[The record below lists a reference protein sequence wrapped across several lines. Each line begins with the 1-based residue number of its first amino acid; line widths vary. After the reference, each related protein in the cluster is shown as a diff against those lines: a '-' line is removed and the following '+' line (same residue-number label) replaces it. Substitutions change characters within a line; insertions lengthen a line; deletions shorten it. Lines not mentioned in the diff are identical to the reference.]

1 MATLGEKIKT
11 LRKEKKL
18 TQTELVG
25 SELTKSML
33 SQIENGKATPS
44 MKTLQY
50 IAEKLECEMSFL
62 LEEDEGE
69 IVELIQKMEP
79 LIKAN
84 KCDEVYKTLLPI
96 VQTELPSTLNTAR
109 LYKQFLTGA
118 VIMNDYHIEYYVETA
133 VSIFEKYTLYRER
146 TETKLL
152 FYYMLFKRKKY
163 KECLQMI
170 ATIRDE
176 YKAKNLEMDLI
187 THIQLYL
194 KEAIILLAYGN
205 YEKCEKVILDALAF
219 SKKHQVYYKTDEFY
233 RILSY
238 QKVITADKEQY
249 LYYIKKSEQFAIF
262 TEDILSIAIIDI
274 LKAYY
279 YNTITNEYTIALKH
293 LEQFREKLKDE
304 PIFQDDGLYYLEKGK
319 SLYGLKRYKEALA
332 ILKHATI
339 PDYMSHPL
347 DQSWVL
353 TAGSYRALCYIEL
366 QDKKSALKE
375 AKEAVQAIDS
385 YPDSIFTSFIK
396 ETLQIIQKL

>member
-1 MATLGEKIKT
+1 MATLGEKIKA

-18 TQTELVG
+18 TQTELAG

-50 IAEKLECEMSFL
+50 IAEKLGCETSFL
-62 LEEDEGE
+62 LEEDDDE
-69 IVELIQKMEP
+69 IVELIQKMER
-79 LIKAN
+79 LIKN
-84 KCDEVYKTLLPI
+84 KCDEVYETLLPI
-96 VQTELPSTLNTAR
+96 VQKELPSTLNTAR
-109 LYKQFLTGA
+109 LYKQFITAAA
-118 VIMNDYHIEYYVETA
+118 VMNDYNIEYYVETA
-133 VSIFEKYTLYRER
+133 VSIFEKYTLYRES

-152 FYYMLFKRKKY
+152 FYYMLFKQKKY
-163 KECLQMI
+163 KECLQII

-238 QKVITADKEQY
+238 QKIITTDKEQY

-262 TEDILSIAIIDI
+262 TEDTLSAANVDI

-279 YNTITNEYTIALKH
+279 YNTVTNEYTIALEH
-293 LEQFREKLKDE
+293 LEQFREKLKND

-319 SLYGLKRYKEALA
+319 SLYGLKRYKEALET
-332 ILKHATI
+332 LKHATI
-339 PDYMSHPL
+339 PDYMNHPL

-366 QDKKSALKE
+366 QDKKSALTE
-375 AKEAVQAIDS
+375 AQEAVQAIDS

-396 ETLQIIQKL
+396 VTLQIIQKL

>member
-1 MATLGEKIKT
+1 MATLGEKIKA

-18 TQTELVG
+18 TQTALAG

-50 IAEKLECEMSFL
+50 IAEKLECETSFL
-62 LEEDEGE
+62 LEEDDHE
-69 IVELIQKMEP
+69 IVELIPKMER
-79 LIKAN
+79 LIKN
-84 KCDEVYKTLLPI
+84 KCDEVYETLLPI
-96 VQTELPSTLNTAR
+96 VQKDLPSTLNTAR
-109 LYKQFLTGA
+109 LYKQFITGA
-118 VIMNDYHIEYYVETA
+118 AIVNDYNIEYYVETA
-133 VSIFEKYTLYRER
+133 VSIFEKYTLYRES

-163 KECLQMI
+163 KECLQLI
-170 ATIRDE
+170 TKIRDD
-176 YKAKNLEMDLI
+176 YKSKNLEMDLI
-187 THIQLYL
+187 THIQLSL
-194 KEAIILLAYGN
+194 KEAIILLAFGDYG
-205 YEKCEKVILDALAF
+205 KCEGVILDALAF

-238 QKVITADKEQY
+238 QKIITTDKERY

-262 TEDILSIAIIDI
+262 TEDTLSAANIHI

-279 YNTITNEYTIALKH
+279 YNTVTNEYTIALEH
-293 LEQFREKLKDE
+293 LEQFREKLKND

-319 SLYGLKRYKEALA
+319 SLYGLKHYKEALEVLDRA
-332 ILKHATI
+332 II

-347 DQSWVL
+347 DQSWLL

-366 QDKKSALKE
+366 QDKTAALKE
-375 AKEAVQAIDS
+375 AKEAVQAIDN
-385 YPDSIFTSFIK
+385 YPDSIFSSFIK

>member
-1 MATLGEKIKT
+1 MATLGEKIKA

-18 TQTELVG
+18 TQTELAG

-50 IAEKLECEMSFL
+50 IAEKLECEPSFL
-62 LEEDEGE
+62 LEEDEGK

-84 KCDEVYKTLLPI
+84 GDEVYKTLLPI
-96 VQTELPSTLNTAR
+96 VQTDLPPTLNTAR
-109 LYKQFLTGA
+109 LYKQFITGA
-118 VIMNDYHIEYYVETA
+118 AIMNDYNIAYYVETA
-133 VSIFEKYTLYRER
+133 VSIFEKYTLYRES

-163 KECLQMI
+163 KECLQLI

-238 QKVITADKEQY
+238 QKIIVADKERY

-262 TEDILSIAIIDI
+262 TEDTLSAANIDI

-279 YNTITNEYTIALKH
+279 YNTITNEYTIALEH
-293 LEQFREKLKDE
+293 LEQFREKLKND

-319 SLYGLKRYKEALA
+319 SLYGLKRYKEALET
-332 ILKHATI
+332 LKHATI
-339 PDYMSHPL
+339 PDYMNHPL

-366 QDKKSALKE
+366 QDKKSALTE

>member
-1 MATLGEKIKT
+1 MATLGEKIKA

-18 TQTELVG
+18 TQTELAG

-50 IAEKLECEMSFL
+50 IAEKLECEPSFL
-62 LEEDEGE
+62 LEEDEGK

-84 KCDEVYKTLLPI
+84 GDEVYKTLLPI
-96 VQTELPSTLNTAR
+96 VQTDLPPTLNTAR
-109 LYKQFLTGA
+109 LYKQFITGA
-118 VIMNDYHIEYYVETA
+118 AIMNDYNIAYYVETA
-133 VSIFEKYTLYRER
+133 VSIFEKYTLYRES

-163 KECLQMI
+163 KECLQLI

-238 QKVITADKEQY
+238 QKIITTDKEQY

-262 TEDILSIAIIDI
+262 TEDTLSAANVDI

-279 YNTITNEYTIALKH
+279 YNTVTNEYTIALEH
-293 LEQFREKLKDE
+293 LEQFREKLKND

-319 SLYGLKRYKEALA
+319 SLYGLKRYKEALET
-332 ILKHATI
+332 LKHATI
-339 PDYMSHPL
+339 PDYMNHPL

>member
-1 MATLGEKIKT
+1 MATLGEKIKA

-18 TQTELVG
+18 TQTELAG

-50 IAEKLECEMSFL
+50 IAEKLECEPSFL
-62 LEEDEGE
+62 LEEDEGK

-84 KCDEVYKTLLPI
+84 GDEVYKTLLPI
-96 VQTELPSTLNTAR
+96 VQTDLPPTLNTAR
-109 LYKQFLTGA
+109 LYKQFITAAA
-118 VIMNDYHIEYYVETA
+118 VMNDYNIEYYVETA
-133 VSIFEKYTLYRER
+133 VSIFEKYTLYRES

-152 FYYMLFKRKKY
+152 FYYMLYKRKKY
-163 KECLQMI
+163 KECLQLI
-170 ATIRDE
+170 TKVRDE
-176 YKAKNLEMDLI
+176 YKTKNLEMDLI

-205 YEKCEKVILDALAF
+205 YDKCEKVILDALAF

-238 QKVITADKEQY
+238 QKIITTDKERY

-262 TEDILSIAIIDI
+262 TEDTLSAANIDI

-279 YNTITNEYTIALKH
+279 YNTITNEYTIALEH

-304 PIFQDDGLYYLEKGK
+304 PIFQDNGLYYLEKGK
-319 SLYGLKRYKEALA
+319 SLYGLKRYEEALET
-332 ILKHATI
+332 LKHATI

-347 DQSWVL
+347 DQSWLL
-353 TAGSYRALCYIEL
+353 TAGSYRALCHIEL
-366 QDKKSALKE
+366 QDKPAALQE
-375 AKEAVQAIDS
+375 AKEAVQTIDG

-396 ETLQIIQKL
+396 EILQIIQKL

>member
-1 MATLGEKIKT
+1 MATLGEKIKA

-18 TQTELVG
+18 TQTELAG

-50 IAEKLECEMSFL
+50 IAEKLGCETSFL
-62 LEEDEGE
+62 LEEDDDD
-69 IVELIQKMEP
+69 IVELIQKMER
-79 LIKAN
+79 LIKN
-84 KCDEVYKTLLPI
+84 KCDEVYDTLLPI
-96 VQTELPSTLNTAR
+96 VQKELPSTLNTAR
-109 LYKQFLTGA
+109 LYKQFITAAA
-118 VIMNDYHIEYYVETA
+118 VMNDYNIEYYVETA
-133 VSIFEKYTLYRER
+133 VSIFEKYTLYRES

-152 FYYMLFKRKKY
+152 FYYMLFKQKKY

-219 SKKHQVYYKTDEFY
+219 SKKHQVYYKIDEFY

-238 QKVITADKEQY
+238 QKIITTDKEQY

-262 TEDILSIAIIDI
+262 TEDTLSAANIDI

-279 YNTITNEYTIALKH
+279 YNTVTNEYTIALEH
-293 LEQFREKLKDE
+293 LEQFREKLKND

-319 SLYGLKRYKEALA
+319 SLYGLKRYKEALET
-332 ILKHATI
+332 LKHATI

-366 QDKKSALKE
+366 QDKKSALTE

>member
-84 KCDEVYKTLLPI
+84 KCNEVYKTLLPI

-133 VSIFEKYTLYRER
+133 VSIFEKYTLYRES

-304 PIFQDDGLYYLEKGK
+304 PIFQGDGLYYLEKGK

-366 QDKKSALKE
+366 QDKESALKE

>member
-1 MATLGEKIKT
+1 MATLGEKIKA

-18 TQTELVG
+18 TQTALAG
-25 SELTKSML
+25 SGLTKSML

-50 IAEKLECEMSFL
+50 IAEKLECKTSFL

-69 IVELIQKMEP
+69 IVELIQKMEQ
-79 LIKAN
+79 LIKEN
-84 KCDEVYKTLLPI
+84 KCDEVYETLLPI
-96 VQTELPSTLNTAR
+96 VQKELPSTLNTAR

-118 VIMNDYHIEYYVETA
+118 AIMNDYHIEYYFETA
-133 VSIFEKYTLYRER
+133 VSIFEKYTLYRES

-152 FYYMLFKRKKY
+152 FYYMLFKQKKY

-170 ATIRDE
+170 TTIRDE

-238 QKVITADKEQY
+238 QKIITTDKEQY

-262 TEDILSIAIIDI
+262 TEDTLSAANIDI

-279 YNTITNEYTIALKH
+279 YNTVTNEYIIALEH

-319 SLYGLKRYKEALA
+319 SLYGLKRYKESLE

-347 DQSWVL
+347 DQSWLL

-375 AKEAVQAIDS
+375 AKKAVQAIDG
-385 YPDSIFTSFIK
+385 YPDSIFSLFIK

>member
-1 MATLGEKIKT
+1 
-11 LRKEKKL
+11 
-18 TQTELVG
+18 
-25 SELTKSML
+25 ML

-50 IAEKLECEMSFL
+50 IAEKLGCETSFL
-62 LEEDEGE
+62 LEEDDDE
-69 IVELIQKMEP
+69 IVVLIQKMER
-79 LIKAN
+79 LIKN
-84 KCDEVYKTLLPI
+84 KCDEVYETLLPI
-96 VQTELPSTLNTAR
+96 VQKELPSTLNTAR
-109 LYKQFLTGA
+109 LYKQFITAAA
-118 VIMNDYHIEYYVETA
+118 VMNDYNIEYYVETA
-133 VSIFEKYTLYRER
+133 VSIFEKYTLYRES

-152 FYYMLFKRKKY
+152 FYYMLFKQKKY

-238 QKVITADKEQY
+238 QKIITTDKEQY

-262 TEDILSIAIIDI
+262 TEDTLSAANVDI

-279 YNTITNEYTIALKH
+279 YNTVTNEYTIALEH
-293 LEQFREKLKDE
+293 LEQFREKLKND

-319 SLYGLKRYKEALA
+319 SLYGLKRYKEALET
-332 ILKHATI
+332 LKHATI
-339 PDYMSHPL
+339 PDYMNHPL

-366 QDKKSALKE
+366 QDKKSALTE

>member
-1 MATLGEKIKT
+1 MATLGEKIKA

-18 TQTELVG
+18 TQTELAG

-50 IAEKLECEMSFL
+50 IAEKLGCETSLL
-62 LEEDEGE
+62 LEEDDDE
-69 IVELIQKMEP
+69 IVELIQKMER
-79 LIKAN
+79 LIKN
-84 KCDEVYKTLLPI
+84 KCDEVYDTLLPI
-96 VQTELPSTLNTAR
+96 VQKELPSTLNTAR
-109 LYKQFLTGA
+109 LYKQFITAAA
-118 VIMNDYHIEYYVETA
+118 VMNDYNIEYYVETA
-133 VSIFEKYTLYRER
+133 VSIFEKYTLYRES

-152 FYYMLFKRKKY
+152 FYYMLFKQKKY

-238 QKVITADKEQY
+238 QKIITTDKEQY

-262 TEDILSIAIIDI
+262 TEDTLSAANIDI

-279 YNTITNEYTIALKH
+279 YNTVTNEYTIALEH
-293 LEQFREKLKDE
+293 LEQFREKLKND

-319 SLYGLKRYKEALA
+319 SLYGLKRYKEALET
-332 ILKHATI
+332 LKHATI
-339 PDYMSHPL
+339 PDYMNHPL

-366 QDKKSALKE
+366 QDKKSALTE

>member
-1 MATLGEKIKT
+1 MATLGEKIKA

-18 TQTELVG
+18 TQTALAG

-50 IAEKLECEMSFL
+50 IAEKLECETSFL
-62 LEEDEGE
+62 LEEDDDE
-69 IVELIQKMEP
+69 IVELIQKMER
-79 LIKAN
+79 LIKN
-84 KCDEVYKTLLPI
+84 KCDEVYETLLPI
-96 VQTELPSTLNTAR
+96 VQKELPSTLNTAR
-109 LYKQFLTGA
+109 LYKQFITAAA
-118 VIMNDYHIEYYVETA
+118 VMNDYNIEYYVETA
-133 VSIFEKYTLYRER
+133 VSIFEKYTLYRES

-163 KECLQMI
+163 KECLQLI

-238 QKVITADKEQY
+238 QKIIVADKERY

-262 TEDILSIAIIDI
+262 TEDTLSAANVDI

-279 YNTITNEYTIALKH
+279 YNTVTNEYTIALEH
-293 LEQFREKLKDE
+293 LEQFREKLKND

-319 SLYGLKRYKEALA
+319 SLYGLKRYKEALET
-332 ILKHATI
+332 LKHATI
-339 PDYMSHPL
+339 PDYMNHPL

-353 TAGSYRALCYIEL
+353 TARSYRALCYIEL
-366 QDKKSALKE
+366 QDKKSALTE

>member
-1 MATLGEKIKT
+1 MATLGEKIKA

-18 TQTELVG
+18 TQTELAG

-50 IAEKLECEMSFL
+50 IAEKLGCETSFL
-62 LEEDEGE
+62 LEEDDDE
-69 IVELIQKMEP
+69 IVELIQKMER
-79 LIKAN
+79 LIKN
-84 KCDEVYKTLLPI
+84 KCDEVYETLLPI
-96 VQTELPSTLNTAR
+96 VQKELPSTLNTAR
-109 LYKQFLTGA
+109 LYKQFITAAA
-118 VIMNDYHIEYYVETA
+118 VMNDYNIEYYVETA
-133 VSIFEKYTLYRER
+133 ISIFEKYTLYRES

-152 FYYMLFKRKKY
+152 FYYMLFKQKKY

-238 QKVITADKEQY
+238 QKIITTDKEQY

-262 TEDILSIAIIDI
+262 TEDTLSAANVDI

-279 YNTITNEYTIALKH
+279 YNTVTNEYTIALEH
-293 LEQFREKLKDE
+293 LEQFREKLKND

-319 SLYGLKRYKEALA
+319 SLYGLKRYKEALET
-332 ILKHATI
+332 LKHATI
-339 PDYMSHPL
+339 PDYMNHPL

-375 AKEAVQAIDS
+375 AKKAVQAIDS

>member
-1 MATLGEKIKT
+1 MATLGEKIKA

-18 TQTELVG
+18 TQTELAG

-50 IAEKLECEMSFL
+50 IAEKLECEPSFL
-62 LEEDEGE
+62 LEEDEGK

-84 KCDEVYKTLLPI
+84 GDEVYKTLLPI
-96 VQTELPSTLNTAR
+96 VQTDLPPTLNTAR
-109 LYKQFLTGA
+109 LYKQFITAAA
-118 VIMNDYHIEYYVETA
+118 VMNDYNIEYYVETA
-133 VSIFEKYTLYRER
+133 VSIFEKYTLYRES

-163 KECLQMI
+163 KECLQLI
-170 ATIRDE
+170 TTIRDE
-176 YKAKNLEMDLI
+176 YKTKNLEMDLI

-194 KEAIILLAYGN
+194 KEAIILLAYGS

-238 QKVITADKEQY
+238 QKIIVADKEQY

-262 TEDILSIAIIDI
+262 TEDTLSAANIDI

-279 YNTITNEYTIALKH
+279 YNTVTNEYTIALEH
-293 LEQFREKLKDE
+293 LEQFREKLKND

-319 SLYGLKRYKEALA
+319 SLYGLKRYKEALET
-332 ILKHATI
+332 LKHATI

-353 TAGSYRALCYIEL
+353 TAGSYRALCYIKL
-366 QDKKSALKE
+366 QDKKSALTE

>member
-1 MATLGEKIKT
+1 MATLGEKIKA

-18 TQTELVG
+18 TQTELAG

-50 IAEKLECEMSFL
+50 IAEKLGCETSFL
-62 LEEDEGE
+62 LEEDDDE
-69 IVELIQKMEP
+69 IVELIQKMER
-79 LIKAN
+79 LIKN
-84 KCDEVYKTLLPI
+84 KCDEVYDTLLPI
-96 VQTELPSTLNTAR
+96 VQKELPSTLNTAR
-109 LYKQFLTGA
+109 LYKQFITAAA
-118 VIMNDYHIEYYVETA
+118 VMNDYNIEYYVETA
-133 VSIFEKYTLYRER
+133 VSIFEKYTLYRES

-152 FYYMLFKRKKY
+152 FYYMLFKQKKY

-219 SKKHQVYYKTDEFY
+219 PKKHQVYYKTDEFY

-238 QKVITADKEQY
+238 QKIITTNKEQY

-262 TEDILSIAIIDI
+262 TEDTLSAANIDI

-279 YNTITNEYTIALKH
+279 YNTVTNEYTIALEH
-293 LEQFREKLKDE
+293 LEQFREKLKND

-319 SLYGLKRYKEALA
+319 SLYGLKRYKEALET
-332 ILKHATI
+332 LKHATI
-339 PDYMSHPL
+339 PDYMNHPL

-366 QDKKSALKE
+366 QDKKSALTE

>member
-1 MATLGEKIKT
+1 MATLGEKIKA

-18 TQTELVG
+18 TQTALAG

-133 VSIFEKYTLYRER
+133 VSIFEKYTLYRES

-319 SLYGLKRYKEALA
+319 SLYGLKRYKEALET
-332 ILKHATI
+332 LKHATI

>member
-18 TQTELVG
+18 TQTELAG

-50 IAEKLECEMSFL
+50 IAEKLECETSFL
-62 LEEDEGE
+62 LEEDDDE
-69 IVELIQKMEP
+69 IVELITKMEK
-79 LIKAN
+79 LIKEN
-84 KCDEVYKTLLPI
+84 KCDKVYNTLLPI
-96 VQTELPSTLNTAR
+96 VQKELPSTLNTAR
-109 LYKQFLTGA
+109 LYKQFITGA
-118 VIMNDYHIEYYVETA
+118 AVMNDYHIEYYVETA
-133 VSIFEKYTLYRER
+133 VSIFEKYTLYRES

-176 YKAKNLEMDLI
+176 YKTKNLEMDLI

-194 KEAIILLAYGN
+194 KEAIILLAYGD

-219 SKKHQVYYKTDEFY
+219 SKNHQVYYKTDEFY

-238 QKVITADKEQY
+238 QKIITTDKERY

-262 TEDILSIAIIDI
+262 TEDTLSAANIDI

-279 YNTITNEYTIALKH
+279 YNTVTNEYTIALEH

-319 SLYGLKRYKEALA
+319 SLYGLKRYKDALEVLDRA
-332 ILKHATI
+332 II

-375 AKEAVQAIDS
+375 AKDAVQAIDS
-385 YPDSIFTSFIK
+385 YPDSIFSSFIK

>member
-1 MATLGEKIKT
+1 MATLGEKIKA

-18 TQTELVG
+18 TQTELAG

-50 IAEKLECEMSFL
+50 IAEKLECEPSFL
-62 LEEDEGE
+62 LEEDEGK

-84 KCDEVYKTLLPI
+84 GDEVYKTLLPI
-96 VQTELPSTLNTAR
+96 VQTDLPPTLNTAR
-109 LYKQFLTGA
+109 LYKQFITGA
-118 VIMNDYHIEYYVETA
+118 AIMNDYNIAYYVETA
-133 VSIFEKYTLYRER
+133 VSIFEKYTLYRES

-163 KECLQMI
+163 KECLQLI

-238 QKVITADKEQY
+238 QKIITTDKERY

-262 TEDILSIAIIDI
+262 TEDTLSAANVDI

-279 YNTITNEYTIALKH
+279 YNTVTNEYTIALEH
-293 LEQFREKLKDE
+293 LEQFREKLKND

-319 SLYGLKRYKEALA
+319 SLYGLKRYKEALEA
-332 ILKHATI
+332 LKHATI

-347 DQSWVL
+347 DQSWLL

-375 AKEAVQAIDS
+375 AKEAVQTIDS
-385 YPDSIFTSFIK
+385 YPDSIFSSFIK
-396 ETLQIIQKL
+396 ETLQVIQKL

>member
-1 MATLGEKIKT
+1 MATLGEKIKA

-18 TQTELVG
+18 TQTELAG

-50 IAEKLECEMSFL
+50 IAEKLECETSFL

-69 IVELIQKMEP
+69 IVELIQKMER
-79 LIKAN
+79 LIKN
-84 KCDEVYKTLLPI
+84 KCDEVYETLLPI
-96 VQTELPSTLNTAR
+96 VQKELPSTLNTAR
-109 LYKQFLTGA
+109 LYKQFITAAA
-118 VIMNDYHIEYYVETA
+118 VMNDYNIEYYVETA
-133 VSIFEKYTLYRER
+133 VSIFEKYTLYRES

-152 FYYMLFKRKKY
+152 FYYMLFKQKKY

-238 QKVITADKEQY
+238 QKIITTDKEQY

-262 TEDILSIAIIDI
+262 TEDTLSAANIDI

-279 YNTITNEYTIALKH
+279 YNTVTNEYTIALEH
-293 LEQFREKLKDE
+293 LEQFREKLKND

-319 SLYGLKRYKEALA
+319 SLYGLKRYKEALET
-332 ILKHATI
+332 LKHATI

-366 QDKKSALKE
+366 QDKKSALTE

-396 ETLQIIQKL
+396 GTLQIIQKL

>member
-1 MATLGEKIKT
+1 MATLGEKIKA

-18 TQTELVG
+18 TQTELAG

-50 IAEKLECEMSFL
+50 IAEKLECEPSFL
-62 LEEDEGE
+62 LEEDEGK

-84 KCDEVYKTLLPI
+84 GDEVYKTLLPI
-96 VQTELPSTLNTAR
+96 VQTDLPPTLNTAR
-109 LYKQFLTGA
+109 LYKQFITGA
-118 VIMNDYHIEYYVETA
+118 AIMNDYNIEYYVETA
-133 VSIFEKYTLYRER
+133 VSIFEKYTLYRES

-152 FYYMLFKRKKY
+152 FYYMLFKQKKY

-176 YKAKNLEMDLI
+176 YKTKNLEMDLI

-194 KEAIILLAYGN
+194 KEAIILLAYGS

-238 QKVITADKEQY
+238 QKIIVADKERY

-262 TEDILSIAIIDI
+262 TEDTLSAANVDI

-279 YNTITNEYTIALKH
+279 YNTITNEYTIALEH
-293 LEQFREKLKDE
+293 LEQFREKLKNN

-319 SLYGLKRYKEALA
+319 SLYGLKRYKEALEA
-332 ILKHATI
+332 LKHATI

-347 DQSWVL
+347 DQSWLL
-353 TAGSYRALCYIEL
+353 TAESYRALCYIEL

-375 AKEAVQAIDS
+375 AKEAVQTIDS
-385 YPDSIFTSFIK
+385 YPDSIFSSFIK

>member
-1 MATLGEKIKT
+1 MATLGEKIKS

-18 TQTELVG
+18 TQTELAG

-50 IAEKLECEMSFL
+50 IAEKLGCETSFL
-62 LEEDEGE
+62 LEEDDDEM
-69 IVELIQKMEP
+69 VELIQKMER
-79 LIKAN
+79 LIKN
-84 KCDEVYKTLLPI
+84 KCDEVYETLLPI
-96 VQTELPSTLNTAR
+96 VQKELPSTLNTAR
-109 LYKQFLTGA
+109 LYKQFITAAA
-118 VIMNDYHIEYYVETA
+118 VMNDYNIEYYVETA
-133 VSIFEKYTLYRER
+133 VSIFEKYTLYRES

-152 FYYMLFKRKKY
+152 FYYMLFKQKKY

-238 QKVITADKEQY
+238 QKIITTDKEQY

-262 TEDILSIAIIDI
+262 TEDTLSAANIDI

-279 YNTITNEYTIALKH
+279 YNTVTNEYTIALEH
-293 LEQFREKLKDE
+293 LEQFREKLKND

-319 SLYGLKRYKEALA
+319 SLYGLKRYKEALET
-332 ILKHATI
+332 LKHATI

-366 QDKKSALKE
+366 QDKKSALTE
-375 AKEAVQAIDS
+375 AKEVVQAIDS

>member
-1 MATLGEKIKT
+1 MATLGEKIKA

-18 TQTELVG
+18 TQTELAG

-50 IAEKLECEMSFL
+50 IAEKLECEPSFL
-62 LEEDEGE
+62 LEEDEGK

-84 KCDEVYKTLLPI
+84 GDEVYKTLLPI
-96 VQTELPSTLNTAR
+96 VQTDLPPTLNTAR
-109 LYKQFLTGA
+109 LYKQFITGA
-118 VIMNDYHIEYYVETA
+118 AIMNDYNIEYYVETA
-133 VSIFEKYTLYRER
+133 VSIFEKYTLYRES

-163 KECLQMI
+163 KECLQLI

-238 QKVITADKEQY
+238 QKIIVADKERY

-262 TEDILSIAIIDI
+262 TEDTLSAANVDI

-279 YNTITNEYTIALKH
+279 YNTVTNEYTIALEH
-293 LEQFREKLKDE
+293 LEQFREKLKND

-319 SLYGLKRYKEALA
+319 SLYGLKRYKEALET
-332 ILKHATI
+332 LKHATI
-339 PDYMSHPL
+339 PDYMNHPL

-366 QDKKSALKE
+366 QDKKSALTE
-375 AKEAVQAIDS
+375 AKEAAQAIDS

>member
-1 MATLGEKIKT
+1 MATLGEKIKA
-11 LRKEKKL
+11 LRKKKKL
-18 TQTELVG
+18 TQTELAG

-50 IAEKLECEMSFL
+50 IAEKLGCETSFL
-62 LEEDEGE
+62 LEEDDDEM
-69 IVELIQKMEP
+69 VELIQKMER
-79 LIKAN
+79 LIKN
-84 KCDEVYKTLLPI
+84 KCDEVYETLLPI
-96 VQTELPSTLNTAR
+96 VQKELPSTLNTAR
-109 LYKQFLTGA
+109 LYKQFITAAA
-118 VIMNDYHIEYYVETA
+118 VMNDYNIEYYVETA
-133 VSIFEKYTLYRER
+133 VSIFEKYTLYRES

-152 FYYMLFKRKKY
+152 FYYMLFKQKKY

-238 QKVITADKEQY
+238 QKIITTDKEQY

-262 TEDILSIAIIDI
+262 TEDTLSAANIDI

-279 YNTITNEYTIALKH
+279 YNTVTNEYTIALEH
-293 LEQFREKLKDE
+293 LEQFREKLKND

-319 SLYGLKRYKEALA
+319 SLYGLKRYKEALET
-332 ILKHATI
+332 LKHATI

-366 QDKKSALKE
+366 QDKKSALTE

>member
-1 MATLGEKIKT
+1 MATLGEKIKA

-18 TQTELVG
+18 TQTELAG

-50 IAEKLECEMSFL
+50 IAEKLGCETSFL
-62 LEEDEGE
+62 LEEDDDE
-69 IVELIQKMEP
+69 IVELIQKMER
-79 LIKAN
+79 LIKN
-84 KCDEVYKTLLPI
+84 KCDEVYETLLPI
-96 VQTELPSTLNTAR
+96 VQKELPSTLNTAR
-109 LYKQFLTGA
+109 LYKQFITAAA
-118 VIMNDYHIEYYVETA
+118 VINDYNIEYYVETA
-133 VSIFEKYTLYRER
+133 VSIFEKYTLYRES

-152 FYYMLFKRKKY
+152 FYYMLFKQKKY

-238 QKVITADKEQY
+238 QKIITTDKEQY

-262 TEDILSIAIIDI
+262 TEDTLSAANVDI

-279 YNTITNEYTIALKH
+279 YNTVTNEYTIALEH
-293 LEQFREKLKDE
+293 LEQFREKLKND

-319 SLYGLKRYKEALA
+319 SLYGLKRYKEALET
-332 ILKHATI
+332 LKHATI
-339 PDYMSHPL
+339 PDYMNHPL

>member
-1 MATLGEKIKT
+1 MATLGEKIKA

-18 TQTELVG
+18 TQTELAG

-50 IAEKLECEMSFL
+50 IAEKLGCETSFL
-62 LEEDEGE
+62 LEEDDDE
-69 IVELIQKMEP
+69 IVELIQKMER
-79 LIKAN
+79 LIKN
-84 KCDEVYKTLLPI
+84 KCDEVYETLLPI
-96 VQTELPSTLNTAR
+96 VQKELPSTLNTAR
-109 LYKQFLTGA
+109 LYKQFITAAA
-118 VIMNDYHIEYYVETA
+118 VMNDYNIEYYVETA
-133 VSIFEKYTLYRER
+133 ISIFEKYTLYRES

-152 FYYMLFKRKKY
+152 FYYMLFKQKKY

-238 QKVITADKEQY
+238 QKIITTDKEQY

-262 TEDILSIAIIDI
+262 TEDTLSAANIDI

-279 YNTITNEYTIALKH
+279 YNTVTNEYTIALEH
-293 LEQFREKLKDE
+293 LEQFREKLKND

-319 SLYGLKRYKEALA
+319 SLYGLKRYKEALET
-332 ILKHATI
+332 LKHATI
-339 PDYMSHPL
+339 PDYMNHPL

-366 QDKKSALKE
+366 QDKKSALTE

>member
-11 LRKEKKL
+11 LRKEKNL

-133 VSIFEKYTLYRER
+133 VSIFEKYTLYRES

-396 ETLQIIQKL
+396 EILQIIQKF

>member
-1 MATLGEKIKT
+1 MATLGEKIKS

-18 TQTELVG
+18 TQTELAG

-50 IAEKLECEMSFL
+50 IAEKLGCETSFL
-62 LEEDEGE
+62 LEEDDDE
-69 IVELIQKMEP
+69 IVELIQKMER
-79 LIKAN
+79 LIKN
-84 KCDEVYKTLLPI
+84 KCDEVYETLLPI
-96 VQTELPSTLNTAR
+96 VQKELPSTLNTAR
-109 LYKQFLTGA
+109 LYKQFITAAA
-118 VIMNDYHIEYYVETA
+118 VMNDYNIEYYVETA
-133 VSIFEKYTLYRER
+133 VSIFEKYTLYRES

-152 FYYMLFKRKKY
+152 FYYMLFKQKKY

-238 QKVITADKEQY
+238 QKIITTDKEQY
-249 LYYIKKSEQFAIF
+249 LYYIKKSEQFYIF
-262 TEDILSIAIIDI
+262 TEDTLSAANIDI

-279 YNTITNEYTIALKH
+279 YNTVTNEYTIALEH
-293 LEQFREKLKDE
+293 LEQFREKLKND

-319 SLYGLKRYKEALA
+319 SLYGLKRYKEALET
-332 ILKHATI
+332 LKHATI

-366 QDKKSALKE
+366 QDKKSALTE

>member
-1 MATLGEKIKT
+1 MATLGEKIKA

-18 TQTELVG
+18 TQTELAG

-50 IAEKLECEMSFL
+50 IAEKLECEASFL
-62 LEEDEGE
+62 LEEDDDE
-69 IVELIQKMEP
+69 IVELIQKMER
-79 LIKAN
+79 LIKN
-84 KCDEVYKTLLPI
+84 KCDEVYETLLPI
-96 VQTELPSTLNTAR
+96 VQKELPSTLNTAR
-109 LYKQFLTGA
+109 LYKQFITAAA
-118 VIMNDYHIEYYVETA
+118 VMNDYNIEYYVETA
-133 VSIFEKYTLYRER
+133 ISIFEKYTLYRES

-152 FYYMLFKRKKY
+152 FYYMLFKQKKY

-238 QKVITADKEQY
+238 QKIITTDKEQY

-262 TEDILSIAIIDI
+262 TEDTLSAANVDI

-279 YNTITNEYTIALKH
+279 YNTVTNEYTIALEH
-293 LEQFREKLKDE
+293 LEQFREKLKND

-319 SLYGLKRYKEALA
+319 SLYGLKRYKEALET
-332 ILKHATI
+332 LKHATI
-339 PDYMSHPL
+339 PDYMNHPL

-366 QDKKSALKE
+366 QDKKSALAE

>member
-1 MATLGEKIKT
+1 MATLGEKIKA

-18 TQTELVG
+18 TQTELAG

-50 IAEKLECEMSFL
+50 IAEKLGCETSFL
-62 LEEDEGE
+62 LEEDDDE
-69 IVELIQKMEP
+69 IVVLIQKMER
-79 LIKAN
+79 LIKN
-84 KCDEVYKTLLPI
+84 KCDEVYETLLPI
-96 VQTELPSTLNTAR
+96 IQKELPSTLNTAR
-109 LYKQFLTGA
+109 LYKQFITAAA
-118 VIMNDYHIEYYVETA
+118 VMNDYNIEYYVETA
-133 VSIFEKYTLYRER
+133 VSIFEKYTLYRES

-152 FYYMLFKRKKY
+152 FYYMLFKQKKY

-238 QKVITADKEQY
+238 QKIITTDKEQY

-262 TEDILSIAIIDI
+262 TEDTLSAANVDI

-279 YNTITNEYTIALKH
+279 YNTVTNEYTIALEH
-293 LEQFREKLKDE
+293 LEQFREKLKND

-319 SLYGLKRYKEALA
+319 SLYGLKRYKEALET
-332 ILKHATI
+332 LKHATI
-339 PDYMSHPL
+339 PDYMNHPL

-375 AKEAVQAIDS
+375 AKKAVQAIDS

>member
-1 MATLGEKIKT
+1 MATLGEKIKA

-18 TQTELVG
+18 TQTELAG

-50 IAEKLECEMSFL
+50 IAEKLECEPSFL
-62 LEEDEGE
+62 LEEDEGK

-84 KCDEVYKTLLPI
+84 GDEVYKTLLPI
-96 VQTELPSTLNTAR
+96 VQTDLPPTLNTAR
-109 LYKQFLTGA
+109 LYKQFITAAA
-118 VIMNDYHIEYYVETA
+118 VMNDYNIEYYVETA
-133 VSIFEKYTLYRER
+133 VSIFEKYTLYRES

-152 FYYMLFKRKKY
+152 FYYMLYKRKKY
-163 KECLQMI
+163 KECLQLI
-170 ATIRDE
+170 TKVRDE
-176 YKAKNLEMDLI
+176 YKTKNLEMDLI

-205 YEKCEKVILDALAF
+205 YDKCEKVILDALAF

-238 QKVITADKEQY
+238 QKIITTDKERY

-262 TEDILSIAIIDI
+262 TEDTLSAANIDI

-279 YNTITNEYTIALKH
+279 YNTITNEYTIALEH

-304 PIFQDDGLYYLEKGK
+304 PIFQDNGLYYLEKGK
-319 SLYGLKRYKEALA
+319 SLYGLKRYEEALET
-332 ILKHATI
+332 LKHATI

-347 DQSWVL
+347 DQSWLL
-353 TAGSYRALCYIEL
+353 TAGSYRALCHIEL
-366 QDKKSALKE
+366 QDKPAALQE
-375 AKEAVQAIDS
+375 AKEAVQTIDG

-396 ETLQIIQKL
+396 GTLQIIQKL

>member
-18 TQTELVG
+18 TQTDLAG

-133 VSIFEKYTLYRER
+133 VSIFEKYTLYRES

-279 YNTITNEYTIALKH
+279 YNTITNEYTIALEH

-353 TAGSYRALCYIEL
+353 TAGSYRALCHIKL
-366 QDKKSALKE
+366 QDKPAALKE
-375 AKEAVQAIDS
+375 AKEAVQTIDG
-385 YPDSIFTSFIK
+385 YPDSIFSSFIK

>member
-1 MATLGEKIKT
+1 MATLGEKIKA

-18 TQTELVG
+18 TQTELAG

-50 IAEKLECEMSFL
+50 IAEKLECEPSFL
-62 LEEDEGE
+62 LEEDEGK

-84 KCDEVYKTLLPI
+84 GDEVYKTLLPI
-96 VQTELPSTLNTAR
+96 VQTDLPPTLNTAR
-109 LYKQFLTGA
+109 LYKQFITGA
-118 VIMNDYHIEYYVETA
+118 AVMNDYNIEYYVETA
-133 VSIFEKYTLYRER
+133 VSIFEKYTLYRES

-163 KECLQMI
+163 KECLQLI

-238 QKVITADKEQY
+238 QKIIVADKERY

-262 TEDILSIAIIDI
+262 TEDTLSAANVDI

-279 YNTITNEYTIALKH
+279 YNTVTNEYTIALEH
-293 LEQFREKLKDE
+293 LEQFREKLKND

-319 SLYGLKRYKEALA
+319 SLYGLKRYKEALET
-332 ILKHATI
+332 LKHATI
-339 PDYMSHPL
+339 PDYMNHPL

-366 QDKKSALKE
+366 QDKKSALTE

>member
-1 MATLGEKIKT
+1 MATLGEKIKA

-18 TQTELVG
+18 TQTELAG

-50 IAEKLECEMSFL
+50 IAEKLGCETSFL
-62 LEEDEGE
+62 LEEDDDE
-69 IVELIQKMEP
+69 IVELIQKMEQ
-79 LIKAN
+79 LIKN
-84 KCDEVYKTLLPI
+84 KCDEVYETLLPI
-96 VQTELPSTLNTAR
+96 VQKELPSTLNTAR
-109 LYKQFLTGA
+109 LYKQFITAAA
-118 VIMNDYHIEYYVETA
+118 VMNDYNIEYYVETA
-133 VSIFEKYTLYRER
+133 ISIFEKYTLYRES

-152 FYYMLFKRKKY
+152 FYYMLFKQKKY

-187 THIQLYL
+187 TYIQLYL

-238 QKVITADKEQY
+238 QKIITTDKEQY

-262 TEDILSIAIIDI
+262 TEDTLSAANVDI

-279 YNTITNEYTIALKH
+279 YNTVTNEYTIALEH
-293 LEQFREKLKDE
+293 LEQFREKLKND

-319 SLYGLKRYKEALA
+319 SLYGLKRYKEALET
-332 ILKHATI
+332 LKHATI
-339 PDYMSHPL
+339 PDYMNHPL

-366 QDKKSALKE
+366 QDKKSALTE
-375 AKEAVQAIDS
+375 AQEAVQAIDS

>member
-133 VSIFEKYTLYRER
+133 VSIFEKYTLYRES

-293 LEQFREKLKDE
+293 LERFREKLKDE

>member
-1 MATLGEKIKT
+1 MATLGEKIKA

-18 TQTELVG
+18 TQTELAG

-50 IAEKLECEMSFL
+50 IAEKLECEPSFL
-62 LEEDEGE
+62 LEEDEGK
-69 IVELIQKMEP
+69 IIELIQKMEP

-84 KCDEVYKTLLPI
+84 GDEVYKTLLPI
-96 VQTELPSTLNTAR
+96 VQTDLPPTLNTAR
-109 LYKQFLTGA
+109 LYKQFITGA
-118 VIMNDYHIEYYVETA
+118 AIMNDYNIEYYVETA
-133 VSIFEKYTLYRER
+133 VSIFEKYTLYRES

-152 FYYMLFKRKKY
+152 FYYMLFKQKKY

-238 QKVITADKEQY
+238 QKIIVADKEQY

-262 TEDILSIAIIDI
+262 TEDTLSAANIDI

-279 YNTITNEYTIALKH
+279 YNTVTNEYTIALEH
-293 LEQFREKLKDE
+293 LEQFREKLKND

-319 SLYGLKRYKEALA
+319 SLYGLKRYKEALET
-332 ILKHATI
+332 LKHATI
-339 PDYMSHPL
+339 PDYMNHPL

-366 QDKKSALKE
+366 QDKKSALTE